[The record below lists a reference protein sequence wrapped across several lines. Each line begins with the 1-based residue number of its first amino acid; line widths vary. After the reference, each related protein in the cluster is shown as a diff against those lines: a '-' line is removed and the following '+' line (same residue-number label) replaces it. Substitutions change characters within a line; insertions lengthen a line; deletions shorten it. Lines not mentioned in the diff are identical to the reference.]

1 MMLSIFSRSYEPLH
15 IFFEEMSI
23 HILCLCFIGLSLCD
37 WDCRL
42 TFNKVL
48 FLCFDS
54 FYHLCSSSIV
64 WSSWQSNSADAVIV
78 PLDSCSWRRLH
89 VRVLLS
95 FYGSSPCWAHLWRH
109 WESPRNA
116 RQWWSSSDLIN
127 MVKLLWFNCFFEN
140 RNRWCNMIFRL
151 IKILVKYLEFA
162 KQ

>member
-1 MMLSIFSRSYEPLH
+1 MTLSHLLTFLLAIAYLLWGNVYSDPLLVLYWVIFVWL
-15 IFFEEMSI
+15 
-23 HILCLCFIGLSLCD
+23 
-37 WDCRL
+37 RL
-42 TFNKVL
+42 QINFNKVL

-78 PLDSCSWRRLH
+78 PLDSPSWRSLP

-95 FYGSSPCWAHLWRH
+95 FYGSSCWAHLWRH

-116 RQWWSSSDLIN
+116 KEKCQA
-127 MVKLLWFNCFFEN
+127 MVKLLWFNCFFKN
-140 RNRWCNMIFRL
+140 RNSWCNMIFRL